1 MILAKTKRPGN
12 LDVTRAAA
20 ILCGDWGTSAEYAKG
35 LAFAIAGYISFRLI
49 AAMCLSTVLVGANYI
64 RNISNILP
72 NEIDLDAQGT
82 GIGNP

>member
-35 LAFAIAGYISFRLI
+35 LAFAIAGYISFWLR
-49 AAMCLSTVLVGANYI
+49 AAMRLLTVLVGVI
-64 RNISNILP
+64 TFEISQVFCRMRSISSSMLKTR
-72 NEIDLDAQGT
+72 E
-82 GIGNP
+82 